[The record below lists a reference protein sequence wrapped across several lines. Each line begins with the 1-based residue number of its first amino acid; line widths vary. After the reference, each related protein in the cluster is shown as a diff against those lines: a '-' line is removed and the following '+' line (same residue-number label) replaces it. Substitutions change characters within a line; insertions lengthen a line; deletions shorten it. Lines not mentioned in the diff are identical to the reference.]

1 MKKNEQDILNIV
13 KDKMENIEVP
23 ENLSPAQIEKKL
35 LEMNPPKDAK
45 KKKKK
50 LYYYGGLAAACLV
63 LAAGIYTIGNYT
75 NTRALIKEDAEADG
89 AAVTENVTS
98 EETVTVEE
106 PIPTAKSY
114 EEIFTYLE
122 AEMEEARKDKN
133 AFAFVENLFS
143 GGMIMEDSAE
153 SASSDGMATGA
164 TMPAE
169 VPAMAEEKSMASESG
184 EGDYS
189 TTNTRQEGVDEADVV
204 KTDGRYLYV
213 LRNDNHMLSIVDTKE
228 GLEETYCINMDE
240 EQYVQEFYFLPAE
253 KKLITIA
260 SVYLEQ
266 IPGDSVY
273 AGARM
278 IWDTSVTQVITYDVS
293 DANNPKEIGKV
304 EQSGNYTS
312 SRMADGHVYLFTNYY
327 AGGNFAKDE
336 PETYI
341 PTVEAKLIESEDI
354 YLPKTEMG
362 CSYEVITSIDVN
374 EPDKA
379 KESKAIFTNG
389 GQLYV
394 SNNNIYYY
402 ETSWAYTDKNEE
414 TTIRKIAYDN
424 GKLTAVAQETIDGY
438 INDSFSI
445 DEYEGNL
452 RVIVTVGDTNSVY
465 VMDEELEVIGKIEGL
480 AEEERVYSAR
490 FMGATA
496 YFVTFY
502 ETDPLFTVD
511 FSNPRDPKIIG
522 KLKIPGFS
530 DYLHFYGEDKLLG
543 IGMDVDEETQV
554 TGGVKLT
561 MFDISDKT
569 DVKEEATYIM
579 GNVYST
585 DISYDYKAALIDVY
599 KNIIC
604 FPGYSEGGQN
614 YYIFSYDEDDGFVCE
629 LDEEINGNGMYVTRG
644 VYIKD
649 TLYVVQG
656 NIIEAYSLKT
666 YKKVDDIIL

>member
-1 MKKNEQDILNIV
+1 MKKEQDILNIL
-13 KDKMENIEVP
+13 KEQMDDIEVP
-23 ENLSPAQIEKKL
+23 ESLMPEQMEKKL
-35 LEMNPPKDAK
+35 LELHPPKEVK
-45 KKKKK
+45 KKKKI
-50 LYYYGGLAAACLV
+50 YYYGGIVAACLV
-63 LAAGIYTIGNYT
+63 LAAGVYTIGNYSRI
-75 NTRALIKEDAEADG
+75 NEMPEGAGPEKESIEEGSTAEQK
-89 AAVTENVTS
+89 
-98 EETVTVEE
+98 EEILPEKT
-106 PIPTAKSY
+106 IPTAENY

-122 AEMEEARKDKN
+122 AEMEESGKDKE
-133 AFAFVENLFS
+133 AGVFAFVENLFE
-143 GGMIMEDSAE
+143 GGAVTEDSAE
-153 SASSDGMATGA
+153 SAAGVPDMA
-164 TMPAE
+164 
-169 VPAMAEEKSMASESG
+169 VEKSLTAETT
-184 EGDYS
+184 EADYS
-189 TTNTRQEGVDEADVV
+189 TTNVRQEGVDEADVV

-213 LRNDNHMLSIVDTKE
+213 LRNDNHKISIVDTE
-228 GLEETYCINMDE
+228 NGLEETYCIDMDA
-240 EQYVQEFYFLPAE
+240 EQLVQELYFLPAE
-253 KKLITIA
+253 KKLIVITLC
-260 SVYLEQ
+260 SVYGEE
-266 IPGDSVY
+266 IKGDSVY

-278 IWDTSVTQVITYDVS
+278 VWDPSITQVITYDVS
-293 DANNPKEIGKV
+293 DAKNPKEIGKV
-304 EQSGNYTS
+304 EQTGNYSS
-312 SRMADGHVYLFTNYY
+312 SRLSDNHVYLFTSYCT
-327 AGGNFAKDE
+327 GGDLNKDE
-336 PETYI
+336 PELYI
-341 PTVEAKLIESEDI
+341 PSVDAKLLEAEDI
-354 YLPKTEMG
+354 YLPNTKNGSM
-362 CSYEVITSIDVN
+362 YEVITSIDVN
-374 EPDKA
+374 APDKA

-394 SNNNIYYY
+394 SNNHIYYY
-402 ETSWAYTDKNEE
+402 ETSWAYTNKKEE

-424 GKLTAVAQETIDGY
+424 GKLTALAQETIDGY

-465 VMDEELEVIGKIEGL
+465 VLDKDLEVIGKIEGL

-490 FMGATA
+490 FMGETA

-511 FSNPRDPKIIG
+511 FSNPKDPKIIG

-543 IGMDVDEETQV
+543 IGMDVDEETMV
-554 TGGVKLT
+554 TSGVKLT

-579 GNVYST
+579 ENVYST
-585 DISYDYKAALIDVY
+585 DVSYDYKAALIDVP

-604 FPGYSEGGQN
+604 FPAYTEGGQN
-614 YYIFSYDEDDGFVCE
+614 YYIFSYDKENGFVCE
-629 LDEEINGNGMYVTRG
+629 LNEEINGSGMYVTRG

>member
-1 MKKNEQDILNIV
+1 MKNEQDILNIV
-13 KDKMENIEVP
+13 KDEMEHVDVP
-23 ENLSPAQIEKKL
+23 ESLMPDQIEKKL
-35 LEMNPPKDAK
+35 LEMNPPKEAK

-50 LYYYGGLAAACLV
+50 LYYYSGLAVACLV
-63 LAAGIYTIGNYT
+63 LAAGIYTIGNY
-75 NTRALIKEDAEADG
+75 RGDSQLIEEGTVA
-89 AAVTENVTS
+89 
-98 EETVTVEE
+98 EETEPKDAVREE
-106 PIPTAKSY
+106 VVKSPLKTAESY
-114 EEIFTYLE
+114 EDVFAFLE
-122 AEMEEARKDKN
+122 AEMKEQARLEKK
-133 AFAFVENLFS
+133 AIVENLFS
-143 GGMIMEDSAE
+143 WGMKGTAEMAVEDA
-153 SASSDGMATGA
+153 A
-164 TMPAE
+164 PAE
-169 VPAMAEEKSMASESG
+169 AGMMNATATDVAAS
-184 EGDYS
+184 GDYS
-189 TTNTRQEGVDEADVV
+189 TTNVRQEGIDEADVV
-204 KTDGRYLYV
+204 KTDGCYLYV
-213 LRNDNHMLSIVDTKE
+213 LRNDNHKLSIVDTQN

-240 EQYVQEFYFLPAE
+240 DQYVQEFYFLPSE
-253 KKLITIA
+253 KKLIA
-260 SVYLEQ
+260 VCSVYLDTIE
-266 IPGDSVY
+266 GDSVY

-278 IWDTSVTQVITYDVS
+278 IWDRSVTQVITYDVS
-293 DANNPKEIGKV
+293 DADHPKEIGKV

-312 SRMADGHVYLFTNYY
+312 SRLADGHVYLFTNYY
-327 AGGNFAKDE
+327 AGGEFAKDE
-336 PETYI
+336 PELYI
-341 PTVEAKLIESEDI
+341 PTVDAKLIEAENI
-354 YLPKTEMG
+354 YLPDTDRG
-362 CSYEVITSIDVN
+362 CMYEVITSIDVN
-374 EPDKA
+374 EPDQA
-379 KESKAIFTNG
+379 KDSKAIFTNG

-394 SNNNIYYY
+394 SNENIYYY

-414 TTIRKIAYDN
+414 TKIRKIEYNN
-424 GKLTAVAQETIDGY
+424 GELTPLAQGTVEGY

-465 VMDEELEVIGKIEGL
+465 VLDKDLKVIGKIEGL

-490 FMGATA
+490 FMGETA

-511 FSNPRDPKIIG
+511 FSNPKDPKIIG

-543 IGMDVDEETQV
+543 IGMDVDEETLV

-569 DVKEEATYIM
+569 DVREEATHVM
-579 GNVYST
+579 ENVFST
-585 DISYDYKAALIDVY
+585 DVSYDYKAALIDVP

-604 FPGYSEGGQN
+604 FPAYMEGGQN
-614 YYIFSYDEDDGFVCE
+614 YYIFSYDEENGFVCE
-629 LDEEINGNGMYVTRG
+629 LNEEINGYGMGVTRG

>member
-1 MKKNEQDILNIV
+1 MKNEQDILNV
-13 KDKMENIEVP
+13 LKEKMEEVEVP
-23 ENLSPAQIEKKL
+23 ENLMPEQIEKKL
-35 LEMNPPKDAK
+35 LEMNPPKEVK
-45 KKKKK
+45 KKTRKI
-50 LYYYGGLAAACLV
+50 YYYGGLAAACLV
-63 LAAGIYTIGNYT
+63 LAAGVYTIGDYFRMNDMS
-75 NTRALIKEDAEADG
+75 EG
-89 AAVTENVTS
+89 AVS
-98 EETVTVEE
+98 EEPDLTEE
-106 PIPTAKSY
+106 EGTTEQKEEILPEKAIPTAKNY

-122 AEMEEARKDKN
+122 AEMEASGKDKEKR
-133 AFAFVENLFS
+133 AFAFVENLFE
-143 GGMIMEDSAE
+143 GGAVAEDSAE
-153 SASSDGMATGA
+153 SAAGVPDMA
-164 TMPAE
+164 
-169 VPAMAEEKSMASESG
+169 VEKSMTAETT
-184 EGDYS
+184 EADYS
-189 TTNTRQEGVDEADVV
+189 TTNVRQEGVDEADVV

-213 LRNDNHMLSIVDTKE
+213 LRNNNHMLSIVDTE
-228 GLEETYCINMDE
+228 NGLEETFCINMDE
-240 EQYVQEFYFLPAE
+240 EQFVQEFYFLPSE
-253 KKLITIA
+253 KKLIA
-260 SVYLEQ
+260 VCSVYSDE
-266 IPGDSVY
+266 IRGDSAY

-278 IWDTSVTQVITYDVS
+278 IWDSAITQVITYDVS
-293 DANNPKEIGKV
+293 DAKNPKEIGKV
-304 EQSGNYTS
+304 EQTGSYSS
-312 SRMADGHVYLFTNYY
+312 SRLSDNHVYLFTSYCT
-327 AGGNFAKDE
+327 GGDISKDE
-336 PETYI
+336 PELYI
-341 PTVEAKLIESEDI
+341 PSVDAKLLEAEDV
-354 YLPKTEMG
+354 YLPNTKNGSM
-362 CSYEVITSIDVN
+362 YEVITSIDVN

-394 SNNNIYYY
+394 SNQNIYYY
-402 ETSWAYTDKNEE
+402 ETSWAYTNKKEE

-424 GKLTAVAQETIDGY
+424 GKLTALAQATIDGY

-445 DEYEGNL
+445 DEYEDNL

-465 VMDEELEVIGKIEGL
+465 VMDKDLEVIGKIEGL

-490 FMGATA
+490 FMGETA

-511 FSNPRDPKIIG
+511 FSNPKDPKIIG

-543 IGMDVDEETQV
+543 IGMDVDEETLV

-569 DVKEEATYIM
+569 DVKEEATYVM
-579 GNVYST
+579 ENVYST
-585 DISYDYKAALIDVY
+585 DVSYDYKAALIDVA

-604 FPGYSEGGQN
+604 FPAYTEGGQN
-614 YYIFSYDEDDGFVCE
+614 YYIFSYNEENGFVCE
-629 LDEEINGNGMYVTRG
+629 LNEEINGSGMYITRG

>member
-1 MKKNEQDILNIV
+1 MKKDQDIQEILKEKLQQIQ
-13 KDKMENIEVP
+13 IP
-23 ENLSPAQIEKKL
+23 ESLSPEQIENKL
-35 LEMNPPKDAK
+35 TEREQLKASEK
-45 KKKKK
+45 KKKKR
-50 LYYYGGLAAACLV
+50 YYYGGLVAACLV
-63 LAAGIYTIGNYT
+63 LAAGIFTMGNYKRMNVST
-75 NTRALIKEDAEADG
+75 DEA
-89 AAVTENVTS
+89 AQEESVS
-98 EETVTVEE
+98 EESDEKANKS
-106 PIPTAKSY
+106 IKTAENY
-114 EEIFTYLE
+114 DEIYTYLE
-122 AEMEEARKDKN
+122 AEMKEREKN
-133 AFAFVENLFS
+133 EKRGFVDALFS
-143 GGMIMEDSAE
+143 WGAKNE
-153 SASSDGMATGA
+153 SAMAVEDAAPMEMAKAVATG
-164 TMPAE
+164 
-169 VPAMAEEKSMASESG
+169 ESG
-184 EGDYS
+184 GTDYS
-189 TTNTRQEGVDEADVV
+189 TTNVRQEGVDEADVV

-213 LRNDNHMLSIVDTKE
+213 LRNDNHKLSIVDTAN

-240 EQYVQEFYFLPAE
+240 DQYVQEFYFLPSE
-253 KKLITIA
+253 KKLIAIC
-260 SVYLEQ
+260 SVYLET

-278 IWDTSVTQVITYDVS
+278 IWDTAITQVITYDVS
-293 DANNPKEIGKV
+293 DAENPKEIGKV

-312 SRMADGHVYLFTNYY
+312 SRLSDGHVYLFTSYN
-327 AGGNFAKDE
+327 AGGNYAKTE
-336 PETYI
+336 PELYI
-341 PTVEAKLIESEDI
+341 PTVDAKLIEAEDI
-354 YLPKTEMG
+354 YLPETDRG
-362 CSYEVITSIDVN
+362 CMYQVITSIDVD
-374 EPDKA
+374 EPDNTKD
-379 KESKAIFTNG
+379 SKAILSNG

-394 SNNNIYYY
+394 SNENIYYY
-402 ETSWAYTDKNEE
+402 ETSWAYTDKKEE
-414 TTIRKIAYDN
+414 TAIRKIAYHN
-424 GKLTAVAQETIDGY
+424 GELTAQAQETIAGY

-465 VMDEELEVIGKIEGL
+465 VMDKDLKIIGKIEGL

-511 FSNPRDPKIIG
+511 FSNPKDPKIIG

-543 IGMDVDEETQV
+543 IGMDVDEETMV
-554 TGGVKLT
+554 TSGVKLT

-569 DVKEEATYIM
+569 DVKEAATHVM
-579 GNVYST
+579 ENVYST
-585 DISYDYKAALIDVY
+585 DVSYDYKAALIDVP

-604 FPGYSEGGQN
+604 FPGYAEGGQN
-614 YYIFSYDEDDGFVCE
+614 YYIFSYDEKDGFVCE
-629 LDEEINGNGMYVTRG
+629 LNEEINGYGMGVTRG